1 MANDEEPAYKRMKKS
16 QVENTYLDNL
26 PTEILLK
33 IFDSLKIN
41 DLLRCGQVSNRI
53 RSIAHHETLWQKVNL
68 QDRDR
73 ISAELIQFILENGCK
88 YLSIGTCKVEG
99 QFIPTQT
106 FQLKYLEA
114 MDVSPLKSL
123 EEILASCNLL
133 EKLDLCYVR
142 LSNSIISSIS
152 QNGKTLK
159 QLNLT
164 NSYPYKLSTNQIQS
178 FYQQNDSTKQNLFFQ
193 QFIGNCD
200 VLTELNLEEV
210 YCTNDSIDFLVNNL
224 TVNIQKL
231 NLGGINIKDH
241 QLKILVTRCNKLT
254 ELNLKH
260 TKVSNESV
268 NHILAYLQSTLE
280 KLYIRRRIWDLDL
293 VKLFE
298 LKSMKK
304 LKLLDLIG
312 PDQSAINILKKKLP
326 NIEIVQNSKN
336 VIASDIPSDFRN

>member
-1 MANDEEPAYKRMKKS
+1 MVDDEEPANKRIKKS
-16 QVENTYLDNL
+16 HVENTPLDDL

-33 IFDSLKIN
+33 IFGSLKIN
-41 DLLRCGQVSNRI
+41 DLLRCGQVSKRI
-53 RSIAHHETLWQKVNL
+53 RSMAHHEILWQKVNL
-68 QDRDR
+68 KDK
-73 ISAELIQFILENGCK
+73 IPAGLIQFILENGCK
-88 YLSIGTCKVEG
+88 YLSIGTSKVEG
-99 QFIPTQT
+99 DLISTQT
-106 FQLKYLEA
+106 FKLKHLDAWAVKPVKTLE
-114 MDVSPLKSL
+114 VV
-123 EEILASCNLL
+123 LASCNLL
-133 EKLDLCYVR
+133 EKLSLHYVH
-142 LSNSIISSIS
+142 LSNSMISSIN
-152 QNGKTLK
+152 QNGKSLK

-164 NSYPYKLSTNQIQS
+164 RCSIYPYDSTNQNQ
-178 FYQQNDSTKQNLFFQ
+178 FFQ
-193 QFIGNCD
+193 HFIDKCD

-210 YCTNDSIDFLVNNL
+210 YCTNDSIDYLVNNL

-280 KLYIRRRIWDLDL
+280 KLYIRRRIGDLDL
-293 VKLFE
+293 DKLFE

-312 PDQSAINILKKKLP
+312 PDQSEINILKKKLP
-326 NIEIVQNSKN
+326 NIEIVNSNIHK
-336 VIASDIPSDFRN
+336 

>member
-1 MANDEEPAYKRMKKS
+1 MADDEEPANKRIKKS
-16 QVENTYLDNL
+16 HVENSPLDDL

-41 DLLRCGQVSNRI
+41 DLLRCGQVSKRI
-53 RSIAHHETLWQKVNL
+53 KSMAHHETLWQKVNL
-68 QDRDR
+68 QNK
-73 ISAELIQFILENGCK
+73 ISSGLIQFILENGCK

-114 MDVSPLKSL
+114 WDVSPLKSL

-200 VLTELNLEEV
+200 VLTELNLQNV
-210 YCTNDSIDFLVNNL
+210 YCSDYSTVYLVNNL

-231 NLGGINIKDH
+231 NICGMNINDH
-241 QLKILVTRCNKLT
+241 QFKVLVTRCHKIT
-254 ELNLKH
+254 ELNLKI
-260 TKVSNESV
+260 SNESV

-280 KLYIRRRIWDLDL
+280 KLSFCGRIDLF
-293 VKLFE
+293 KMFE

-304 LKLLDLIG
+304 LKLLELRGYNESD
-312 PDQSAINILKKKLP
+312 INIVKKKLP

-336 VIASDIPSDFRN
+336 IIASDNPSDFRN